1 MPRLFLMFE
10 GIEYDFWLLR
20 GWIPGAVSGNCL
32 VTNGLR
38 EVWLLCCF
46 DVRWTCLP
54 VLASGGFR
62 YFKGHFRTRWCLRC
76 VFCSVMHHCVV
87 RRSGS
92 VPTEITEPPGGS
104 IVQTRIHRNIAKQRL
119 PSKPTDLRQ
128 FPDHS
133 LPGAFFLGAKNHI
146 ENRATS
152 ETVWAQ
158 FIFWCGKFE

>member
-1 MPRLFLMFE
+1 MLFRRSMNMSSRTRL
-10 GIEYDFWLLR
+10 R
-20 GWIPGAVSGNCL
+20 
-32 VTNGLR
+32 
-38 EVWLLCCF
+38 
-46 DVRWTCLP
+46 
-54 VLASGGFR
+54 GGFR

-119 PSKPTDLRQ
+119 PGKPTDLRQ

-158 FIFWCGKFE
+158 FVFWCGKFELYIKPRDKTTLK